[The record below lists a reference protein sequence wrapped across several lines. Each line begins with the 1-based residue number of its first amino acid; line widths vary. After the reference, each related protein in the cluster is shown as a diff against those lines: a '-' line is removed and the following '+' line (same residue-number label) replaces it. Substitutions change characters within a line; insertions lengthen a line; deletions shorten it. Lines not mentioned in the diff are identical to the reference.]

1 MPSNKQKRATS
12 KEDMDTTTTTDNA
25 DAESVDSQ
33 SQNQNK
39 TKRLRSSSSTPTPTK
54 LQQQTLTK
62 QSQKQVQSYI
72 QDLFDIIRSHRTDSS
87 KCPSETFARLP
98 SKRSHAQ
105 YYTQIQQPIDLT
117 QIQQK
122 ITNATYTNVDEFEA
136 DFTLLITNAKTF
148 FKSSK
153 TSVEYKDA
161 QILWDVFEMEK
172 KKRIDIMMS
181 LLDQDE
187 AAVAATTTTT
197 SDQEL
202 ETTPTKRSSRKTT
215 TKQQQVT
222 VTPLKDESPNETKS
236 LRRQQ
241 QQQQPVTTTTVATTQ
256 PQETSSQ
263 LVSYLEEFFYIMA
276 THKCPDTKR
285 SLAIVF
291 YMLPS
296 NKVSSFFLLM
306 SDFRL

>member
-12 KEDMDTTTTTDNA
+12 KEDMDTTTDNV

-39 TKRLRSSSSTPTPTK
+39 AKRLRSSSSTPTPTK
-54 LQQQTLTK
+54 LQQQQTLTK
-62 QSQKQVQSYI
+62 QSQKQVQNYI
-72 QDLFDIIRSHRTDSS
+72 QDLLDIIRSYRTDSPS
-87 KCPSETFARLP
+87 KCPSETFTRLP

-148 FKSSK
+148 YKSAK
-153 TSVEYKDA
+153 ATSVEYKDA
-161 QILWDVFEMEK
+161 QCLWDLFEMEK

-187 AAVAATTTTT
+187 AKTTTTTTT

-202 ETTPTKRSSRKTT
+202 ETTPTKRS
-215 TKQQQVT
+215 
-222 VTPLKDESPNETKS
+222 
-236 LRRQQ
+236 
-241 QQQQPVTTTTVATTQ
+241 
-256 PQETSSQ
+256 
-263 LVSYLEEFFYIMA
+263 
-276 THKCPDTKR
+276 
-285 SLAIVF
+285 
-291 YMLPS
+291 
-296 NKVSSFFLLM
+296 
-306 SDFRL
+306 